1 MAINQKQVLSLQQ
14 KLSPQQIQMIKL
26 LELPAVQLEQRI
38 KQEIEDNIV
47 LEEEERS
54 AEDEEQPPQQI
65 SFDEYLRE
73 DDTPSYKSRINNFSK
88 DDKQRPV
95 FLTEGRSLQEY
106 LIEQLGF
113 RNLSEREMKL
123 AVYLVGSIDEDGY
136 LRRDLESVADD
147 IAFTMGLETT
157 AEELERLLGIIHELE
172 PAGIGA
178 RDLRECLLLQ
188 MAQMPVNTR
197 PRRLARKIL
206 TSYFDEFV
214 KKHYEKLMARL
225 QISED
230 DFRDAIAEIRHLSPK
245 PGNLYAEGGTDT
257 TPYIIPDFILDYQD
271 GRFNLS
277 LNSYNVPEVRV
288 NRRYMEMIREMV
300 GSDGRVREKDKEAIQ
315 FVKNKIDS
323 AKWFISAI
331 KQRHDTLMR
340 TMQTILDY
348 QQEYFK
354 DGDKSKLRPMILKD
368 IADRTGLDVST
379 ISRVV
384 NSKYVQTQFGIILL
398 KSLFSEAMQTDS
410 GEEVSSY
417 EIKNI
422 LQQCIDEEDKR
433 RPLTDETLMDILNS
447 KGYRIARRTVAKYRE
462 MLGIPVARL
471 RKQI

>member
-1 MAINQKQVLSLQQ
+1 MAITQKQVLSLQQ
-14 KLSPQQIQMIKL
+14 KLSPQQIQTIKL
-26 LELPAVQLEQRI
+26 LELPAMQLEQRI
-38 KQEIEDNIV
+38 KQEIENNIV
-47 LEEEERS
+47 LEEDERTPEE
-54 AEDEEQPPQQI
+54 EEPQQI
-65 SFDEYLRE
+65 SVDEYLRE
-73 DDTPSYKSRINNFSK
+73 DETPSYKSRINNYSK

-95 FLTEGRSLQEY
+95 ILSEGRSLQEY
-106 LIEQLGF
+106 LVEQLGY

-123 AVYLVGSIDEDGY
+123 ATYLVGSIDEDGY
-136 LRRDLESVADD
+136 LRRELDAIADD
-147 IAFTMGLETT
+147 IAFTLGIETT
-157 AEELERLLGIIHELE
+157 AEELERLLDVIHDLE

-178 RDLRECLLLQ
+178 RNLRECLLLQ
-188 MAQMPVNTR
+188 MGQLPMNT
-197 PRRLARKIL
+197 PARRLARRIL
-206 TSYFDEFV
+206 TDYFDEFV
-214 KKHYEKLMARL
+214 KKHYEKLISRL
-225 QISED
+225 QVSEEE
-230 DFRDAIAEIRHLSPK
+230 FRDAIAEIRRLTPK

-257 TPYIIPDFILDYQD
+257 TPYIVPDFILDYHD
-271 GRFNLS
+271 GRFDLS
-277 LNSYNVPEVRV
+277 LNSSNIPEVRI
-288 NRRYMEMIREMV
+288 NRRYAEMLRDMVAPDGTVKAEDRE
-300 GSDGRVREKDKEAIQ
+300 ALQ
-315 FVKNKIDS
+315 FVKSKIDS

-348 QQEYFK
+348 QKEYFK

-368 IADRTGLDVST
+368 IANRTGLDVST

-398 KSLFSEAMQTDS
+398 KSLFSEAMQTES

-433 RPLTDETLMDILNS
+433 KPLTDETLMDILNT
-447 KGYRIARRTVAKYRE
+447 KGYHIARRTVAKYRE

>member
-38 KQEIEDNIV
+38 KQEIEENIA
-47 LEEEERS
+47 LEEEERP
-54 AEDEEQPPQQI
+54 AEEDEQPQQI
-65 SFDEYLRE
+65 SVDEYLRE
-73 DDTPSYKSRINNFSK
+73 DDTPSYKSRINNYSK

-95 FLTEGRSLQEY
+95 YLTEGRSLQEY
-106 LIEQLGF
+106 LVEQLSY
-113 RNLSEREMKL
+113 RNLSERDMKL
-123 AVYLVGSIDEDGY
+123 AVYLIGSIDEDGY
-136 LRRDLESVADD
+136 LRRDLESISDD
-147 IAFTMGLETT
+147 IAFTVGIETSVG
-157 AEELERLLGIIHELE
+157 ELERLLDIIHELE

-188 MAQMPVNTR
+188 MNQMQVNTR
-197 PRRLARKIL
+197 ARRLARKIL

-214 KKHYEKLMARL
+214 KKHYEKLIARL
-225 QISED
+225 QVSEEE
-230 DFRDAIAEIRHLSPK
+230 FRDAIAEIRSLSPK

-257 TPYIIPDFILDYQD
+257 TPYIVPDFILDYQD
-271 GRFNLS
+271 GHFQLS
-277 LNSYNVPEVRV
+277 LNSYNVPEVKI
-288 NRRYMEMIREMV
+288 NRRYVDMIRDMV
-300 GSDGRVREKDKEAIQ
+300 GSDGRVKEKDREAIQ
-315 FVKNKIDS
+315 FVKSKIDS

-354 DGDKSKLRPMILKD
+354 DGDRSKLRPMILKD

-433 RPLTDETLMDILNS
+433 KPLTDETLMDILNT
-447 KGYRIARRTVAKYRE
+447 KGYHIARRTVAKYRE

>member
-14 KLSPQQIQMIKL
+14 RLSPQQIQMIKL
-26 LELPAVQLEQRI
+26 LELPTVQLEQRI

-47 LEEEERS
+47 LEEEHASE
-54 AEDEEQPPQQI
+54 EEEQPQQI
-65 SFDEYLRE
+65 SVDEYLRE
-73 DDTPSYKSRINNFSK
+73 DDTPSYKSRINNYSK

-95 FLTEGRSLQEY
+95 FLTEGRSLPEY
-106 LIEQLGF
+106 LLEQLGF
-113 RNLSEREMKL
+113 RNLSERDMRL
-123 AVYLVGSIDEDGY
+123 AAYLVGSIDEDGY

-147 IAFTMGLETT
+147 IAFTLGIETS
-157 AEELERLLGIIHELE
+157 AEELERLLGVLHELE

-178 RDLRECLLLQ
+178 RNLRECLLLQ
-188 MAQMPVNTR
+188 MAQIPINSR

-206 TSYFDEFV
+206 TNYFEEFV
-214 KKHYEKLMARL
+214 KKHYEKLMSRL
-225 QISED
+225 QVSEE
-230 DFRDAIAEIRHLSPK
+230 DFREAIAEIRRLSPK

-271 GRFNLS
+271 GRFQLS

-288 NRRYMEMIREMV
+288 NRRYMDMIREMV
-300 GSDGRVREKDKEAIQ
+300 GSDGTVREKDKEAIQ

-398 KSLFSEAMQTDS
+398 KSLFSEAMQTES

-422 LQQCIDEEDKR
+422 LQECIDEEDKR
-433 RPLTDETLMDILNS
+433 HPLTDETLMDILNS

>member
-1 MAINQKQVLSLQQ
+1 MAINQRQILSLQQ

-26 LELPAVQLEQRI
+26 LELPTVQLEQRI

-47 LEEEERS
+47 LEEEEPAPEED
-54 AEDEEQPPQQI
+54 AEPQQI
-65 SFDEYLRE
+65 SVEEYLRE
-73 DDTPSYKSRINNFSK
+73 DDTPSYKTRINNYSK

-95 FLTEGRSLQEY
+95 FLTGGRSLQEY
-106 LIEQLGF
+106 LIEQLRY
-113 RNLSEREMKL
+113 RNLSERDMRL

-136 LRRDLESVADD
+136 LRRELESVADD
-147 IAFTMGLETT
+147 IAFSVGIET
-157 AEELERLLGIIHELE
+157 AAGELERLLDIIHELE
-172 PAGIGA
+172 PAGVGA
-178 RDLRECLLLQ
+178 RNLRECLLLQ
-188 MAQMPVNTR
+188 MNQMAMNSR

-206 TSYFDEFV
+206 TSYFEEFV
-214 KKHYEKLMARL
+214 KKHYEKLIARL
-225 QISED
+225 QVSEE
-230 DFRDAIAEIRHLSPK
+230 DFREAIAEIRRLAPK
-245 PGNLYAEGGTDT
+245 PGNLYAEGGSDT
-257 TPYIIPDFILDYQD
+257 TPYIIPDFILDFQD
-271 GRFNLS
+271 GRFQLS
-277 LNSYNVPEVRV
+277 LNSCNVPEVRI
-288 NRRYMEMIREMV
+288 NRRYVEMIRDMV
-300 GSDGRVREKDKEAIQ
+300 TSDGSVREKDREAIQ
-315 FVKNKIDS
+315 FVKSKIDS

-354 DGDKSKLRPMILKD
+354 DGDRSKLRPMILKD

-398 KSLFSEAMQTDS
+398 KSLFSEAMQTES

-422 LQQCIDEEDKR
+422 LQQCIDDEDKR
-433 RPLTDETLMDILNS
+433 RPLTDETLMDILNA

-462 MLGIPVARL
+462 MLNIPVARL